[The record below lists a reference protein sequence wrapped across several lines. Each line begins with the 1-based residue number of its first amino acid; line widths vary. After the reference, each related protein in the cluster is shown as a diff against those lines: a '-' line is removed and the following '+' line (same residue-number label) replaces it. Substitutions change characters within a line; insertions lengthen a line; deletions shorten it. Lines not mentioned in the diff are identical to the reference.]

1 VSNQTVQADH
11 DELRD
16 IQQVFN
22 AQASAIESM
31 NKTLQ
36 SRIETLRGGDWI
48 GNGATAFLQEMDNQV
63 MPALVR
69 LQKALVE
76 ASRFAQQA
84 SALMQTAE
92 DEASRILHI

>member
-1 VSNQTVQADH
+1 MSNQTVQADH
-11 DELRD
+11 DELKD

-22 AQASAIESM
+22 AQASAIESV
-31 NKTLQ
+31 NKNLQ

-63 MPALVR
+63 MPALIR
-69 LQKALVE
+69 LQKALTE

-84 SALMQTAE
+84 SAFMQTAE
-92 DEASRILHI
+92 DEASKILHV